1 MSHKLRSNRDQILS
15 KFPME
20 LWPLVDKSAFYEK
33 ESEQDKER
41 KTDILAKFNLR
52 EASVVAY
59 LNAEPLQTIREKYG
73 FSRQFVHRL
82 VLKCIATH
90 PDGKIWGFR
99 ALLPFVHH
107 KRYDRMAKVKTYS
120 NQGGMSGALTQLF
133 EQYPDIQEVIE
144 TFFLKKVDKLLTVH
158 EAVISFKS
166 IHKRFIDACRAKGI
180 KATEY
185 PFTAKWMGYYGLVK
199 HLNKL
204 AICRYGEAVKARF
217 GKDAARNLKLGRS
230 AQPLMPITRP
240 YFRVEFDGHKV
251 DISFIIKIPSTFGP
265 FEEKV
270 VNRLWILVIRET
282 LTGAIL
288 GYHIAYGLEYNQ
300 HEVSQCIKKS
310 IRPWIPR
317 KITTPGLSYP
327 TQGGMPSCVI
337 KELEWATFQELLYD
351 NAKANL
357 ANSVTRVLTEVI
369 GAAANAGPVDSPER
383 RAFIERFFGLFEEN
397 GFHRLPST
405 LGHSPQDVRRTKP
418 EKMAEKYK
426 IRLEHIEDMVEVLI
440 AEFNGRPSHG
450 NGYRSP
456 LERLQYFISQPDVII
471 PKLAEDK
478 RRRLHMFDYRLVR
491 TIRGNIKEGK
501 RPYIQIDGVRY
512 TSDVLSQLPELIG
525 KKLLIYIDPGEG
537 RFANAYFNENGE
549 ELGLLEAKGYWGR
562 TPHTLEMR
570 RTILAGKVRQFE
582 HDIEKNDPIHDY
594 LDQKAKDAVS
604 DKRARKGFLK
614 DTRGSAQPPQTT
626 LHTQPPHV
634 DAGKAKGQGRDA
646 KREVSQEMFNQKVF
660 RI

>member
-1 MSHKLRSNRDQILS
+1 
-15 KFPME
+15 
-20 LWPLVDKSAFYEK
+20 
-33 ESEQDKER
+33 
-41 KTDILAKFNLR
+41 
-52 EASVVAY
+52 
-59 LNAEPLQTIREKYG
+59 
-73 FSRQFVHRL
+73 
-82 VLKCIATH
+82 
-90 PDGKIWGFR
+90 
-99 ALLPFVHH
+99 
-107 KRYDRMAKVKTYS
+107 
-120 NQGGMSGALTQLF
+120 
-133 EQYPDIQEVIE
+133 
-144 TFFLKKVDKLLTVH
+144 
-158 EAVISFKS
+158 
-166 IHKRFIDACRAKGI
+166 
-180 KATEY
+180 
-185 PFTAKWMGYYGLVK
+185 
-199 HLNKL
+199 
-204 AICRYGEAVKARF
+204 
-217 GKDAARNLKLGRS
+217 
-230 AQPLMPITRP
+230 MPVTRP

-251 DISFIIKIPSTFGP
+251 DISFIIKIPSPFGP

-405 LGHSPQDVRRTKP
+405 LGDSPQDVRRTKP

-426 IRLEHIEDMVEVLI
+426 IRLEHIEDLVEVLI

-471 PKLAEDK
+471 PKLEEDK

-491 TIRGNIKEGK
+491 TIRGNINEGK
-501 RPYIQIDGVRY
+501 RPYVQIDGVRY

-525 KKLLIYIDPGEG
+525 KKLVIYIDPAEG
-537 RFANAYFNENGE
+537 RFAHAYFIDDGK

-562 TPHTLEMR
+562 TQHTLEMR

-594 LDQKAKDAVS
+594 LDQKAKDAIS

-614 DTRGSAQPPQTT
+614 DTRGSAQPPQQTIKT
-626 LHTQPPHV
+626 PIPQV
-634 DAGKAKGQGRDA
+634 DLGKTRGQGR
-646 KREVSQEMFNQKVF
+646 EVSLEMFNQKVF